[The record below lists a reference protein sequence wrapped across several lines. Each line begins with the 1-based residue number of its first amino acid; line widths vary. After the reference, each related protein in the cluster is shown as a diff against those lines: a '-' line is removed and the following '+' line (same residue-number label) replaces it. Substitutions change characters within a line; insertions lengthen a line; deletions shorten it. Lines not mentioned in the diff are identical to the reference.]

1 MREYCEEE
9 LLVWVFPNHKCQKS
23 CQISKTHFTLCDNL
37 TFLFWKLHHVVVK
50 CEHEFYCNFVK
61 CEHGFLFYSFDII
74 VVFNN
79 VNTVRSEMWVCVFPN
94 HSCQK
99 FLTKHLSLTRDL
111 TRFLSFV
118 IWKTPYSHFLLTV
131 FSHYYLPLPV
141 LGSYWGPWYL
151 FFVRNYD
158 FDSTNMWSRFLVE
171 WTN

>member
-79 VNTVRSEMWVCVFPN
+79 VKNSFRFVHTMSNPFHNYRHITEYPVRHGDSP
-94 HSCQK
+94 H
-99 FLTKHLSLTRDL
+99 FLWAKHLQCT
-111 TRFLSFV
+111 
-118 IWKTPYSHFLLTV
+118 
-131 FSHYYLPLPV
+131 
-141 LGSYWGPWYL
+141 LGLRERSP
-151 FFVRNYD
+151 F
-158 FDSTNMWSRFLVE
+158 
-171 WTN
+171 